1 MTGAIHPSAVITN
14 LHVLGRHHRRLPVRL
29 SREPRTTGSDLNFLT
44 GQVVQNLG
52 VATLGTNGAFLLFS
66 TSQAN
71 VTIDIYGWFG

>member
-1 MTGAIHPSAVITN
+1 MTGAIRPSAVITN
-14 LHVLGRHHRRLPVRL
+14 LHVTGAVTGGYL
-29 SREPRTTGSDLNFLT
+29 SAYPAEPRTTGSDLNFLT

-66 TSQAN
+66 TSQMN